1 MRLAVVVSILAIAV
15 VGHPLIAAP
24 VSGEAVYQKRCAVC
38 HDSNN
43 ARVPPRDVLK
53 KLSAARIVR
62 TLDFGL
68 MMNVASVMT
77 RDEREAVA
85 AFLGIP
91 GGDAAPAPKSYC
103 ADRNVNLTSIPKGAW
118 NGWSPSTDNT
128 RYQSRD
134 AAGLS
139 VDQVKRLK
147 LKWANGGAIDGA
159 GSIVAGGML
168 YVNSGYSRF
177 GGTPGNVL
185 LAFGP
190 E

>member
-1 MRLAVVVSILAIAV
+1 
-15 VGHPLIAAP
+15 
-24 VSGEAVYQKRCAVC
+24 
-38 HDSNN
+38 
-43 ARVPPRDVLK
+43 
-53 KLSAARIVR
+53 LSAARIVR

-91 GGDAAPAPKSYC
+91 GGAAAPAPKSYC

-147 LKWANGGAIDGA
+147 LKWAYGFEGDVNAI
-159 GSIVAGGML
+159 
-168 YVNSGYSRF
+168 
-177 GGTPGNVL
+177 
-185 LAFGP
+185 GP

>member
-1 MRLAVVVSILAIAV
+1 MRLAVVVSILAIGV
-15 VGHPLIAAP
+15 VGRPLIAAP

-91 GGDAAPAPKSYC
+91 GGAAAPAPKTYGFEG
-103 ADRNVNLTSIPKGAW
+103 DVNAIGALTVVGRYLFVGSAGGAV
-118 NGWSPSTDNT
+118 
-128 RYQSRD
+128 QALD
-134 AAGLS
+134 AASGCVHWIFQMGTVGS
-139 VDQVKRLK
+139 GRLVVT
-147 LKWANGGAIDGA
+147 N
-159 GSIVAGGML
+159 
-168 YVNSGYSRF
+168 
-177 GGTPGNVL
+177 T
-185 LAFGP
+185 
-190 E
+190 